1 MPTAPSAP
9 STPPAPS
16 TPSGPAIPTTSQ
28 IPDKF
33 GVSKTTSGGITIL
46 TLTGTLNEDF
56 EGRKIAES
64 VKTKKVIVDM
74 RRTRRLASWGMSEWM
89 DFLRIVAECDLYLVE
104 CSTYAVSQ
112 INLVTGL
119 LGHAK
124 LVSYYA
130 SYRCPD
136 CTQELETLFLVPRER
151 EAIRSLPNT
160 ARDCPTCGG
169 RAKLEEY
176 PAAFF
181 ETIADRS
188 AFDIDDEVLAYLRT
202 THKYDLTPDLSRFR
216 AHRRVNKGYTYL
228 RLSGSITAIP
238 AEVLAK
244 AGEGTTV
251 VDLETIAFDPAKV
264 TAWQGYVRAAL
275 AKVTSLQLVSC
286 PPGFLESAVRPEDL
300 HSKLK
305 VRTFAVGYDCATCNK
320 TTTKMV
326 DVAENLEQ
334 LVMGVAPPGR
344 CQTCKAPLSA
354 SLTPGQVALMRAL
367 PARERDAAL
376 DKFLASMRETPIDK
390 LENALTLK
398 PAEAARPA
406 ETVPAVP
413 LVWGLLAL
421 LIAGLAVV
429 GVVVWKDRK
438 EPAQV
443 ATNNP
448 TTQVPVV
455 DTPQK
460 PTFARP
466 EWIMSDVP
474 SSAYCHDVINR
485 LMCVGVSSYRA
496 TRDEAVGEAS
506 DAALEELV
514 SAVGLKIVDPMF
526 QDTVIPGY
534 SAARAKALSA
544 MQAADL
550 DRTTDAAGAA
560 AWTAASEVVRAA
572 RKRVAET
579 LQASGGVA
587 VPTQRTDWYWEEY
600 AGQGGKKETLVF
612 VRFDVS
618 LDSVRALVEKYASTT
633 PIAGSTAMT
642 AFPALAWQ
650 YADFSGG
657 AYLTKVG
664 KSFTEAGI
672 APQQIVVAVGDQ
684 PVKDATGLARRL
696 EEAAKT
702 AGDLTLMVK
711 AGNAPAAPKSV
722 RRPLR

>member
-9 STPPAPS
+9 P
-16 TPSGPAIPTTSQ
+16 TPSNPTTPAGPPIPSTSQ

-33 GVSKTTSGGITIL
+33 GVTKTTSGGITIL
-46 TLTGTLNEDF
+46 TLTGTLNEEF
-56 EGRKIAES
+56 EGRKIAEGI
-64 VKTKKVIVDM
+64 KTKKVIVDM
-74 RRTRRLASWGMSEWM
+74 RRTRRLASWGMSEWAE
-89 DFLRIVAECDLYLVE
+89 FLRITADYDLYLVE

-130 SYRCPD
+130 SYRCSN
-136 CTQELETLFLVPRER
+136 CTQELETLFVVPSEG
-151 EAIRSLPNT
+151 ESIRNLPNSS
-160 ARDCPTCGG
+160 RDCPTCRGQ
-169 RAKLEEY
+169 AKLEEY

-188 AFDIDDEVLAYLRT
+188 AFDLDDEVLAYLRT
-202 THKYDLTPDLSRFR
+202 AYKYDLTPDLSRFR

-228 RLSGSITAIP
+228 RLSGSISALP
-238 AEVLAK
+238 GEVLAK

-251 VDLETIAFDPAKV
+251 VDLESIAFDPQKV
-264 TAWQGYVRAAL
+264 TAWQAYVRAAL
-275 AKVTSLQLVSC
+275 TKVSSLQLVSC

-300 HSKLK
+300 STKLK
-305 VRTFAVGYDCATCNK
+305 VRSFAVNYDCATCNK
-320 TTTKMV
+320 TTSKMV

-334 LVMGVAPPGR
+334 LVMGVAPAGR

-354 SLTPGQVALMRAL
+354 SLTSGQVALMRAL
-367 PARERDAAL
+367 PARERDVVL
-376 DKFLASMRETPIDK
+376 DKFLTSMREMPADK
-390 LENALTLK
+390 LENALALK
-398 PAEAARPA
+398 SQEAAKPA

-429 GVVVWKDRK
+429 GVVVWKDK
-438 EPAQV
+438 KQPVQV
-443 ATNNP
+443 VT
-448 TTQVPVV
+448 TTQTPVA

-460 PTFARP
+460 PAFARP
-466 EWIMSDVP
+466 DWIMSDVP

-485 LMCVGVSSYRA
+485 LMCVGVSSYRP
-496 TRDEAVGEAS
+496 TRDEAVGEAN

-514 SAVGLKIVDPMF
+514 SAIGLKIVDPAF
-526 QDTVIPGY
+526 QDTVIAGY
-534 SAARAKALSA
+534 SSARAKALSA
-544 MQAADL
+544 LQAAEI
-550 DRTTDAAGAA
+550 DRTADTKGAA
-560 AWTAASEVVRAA
+560 AYAAAGEIVRNA

-600 AGQGGKKETLVF
+600 AGDSGKKETLVF

-618 LDSVRALVEKYASTT
+618 LDSMRALVEKYATAT
-633 PIAGSTAMT
+633 PVAGSTVMT

-650 YADFSGG
+650 YPDFAGG

-664 KSFTEAGI
+664 KSFAEAGI

-684 PVKDATGLARRL
+684 PVKDATSFARRL
-696 EEAAKT
+696 DEAAKG
-702 AGDLTLMVK
+702 AGELTLVVK
-711 AGNAPAAPKSV
+711 AGETPAAPKTV
-722 RRPLR
+722 KRPLR